1 MTNKRDIDKMDNNN
15 VAYKTKSVLNQDGE
29 QTNRLM
35 LVLRTPPCEYNQCTM
50 CGFDNNA
57 GRNIRLQNIQQQYQ
71 NGISGED
78 FSDIRRIDFPT
89 AGSFYNDRELSPESR
104 NYLFSEVSKLPI
116 DSVMVETR
124 VDYLTEE
131 KVNESKS
138 HLREDQGIELA
149 IGLESAD
156 DNIRNKVLRK
166 GLSKKGFERFADI
179 CKNTDSQLLA
189 YVLIKSPSL
198 SEAEA
203 VKDAVQTADYVYRI
217 ANERGIKARVAFKPM
232 FIPEGTEL
240 EERVDRNFMG
250 ETGEVGLY
258 LAMARQAQE
267 QGYPEVALTLKEI
280 AFEEAAHAARFA
292 EMNGK
297 ISPSIKENIE
307 KMLQGELGA
316 QAKKADGA
324 KESREAG
331 IDCAHNFFS
340 ESSHDEGRHAAIL
353 QGLLKRYFA

>member
-1 MTNKRDIDKMDNNN
+1 MDNNN

-57 GRNIRLQNIQQQYQ
+57 GRNIRLQNIQNQYK
-71 NGISGED
+71 NGIAGED
-78 FSDIRRIDFPT
+78 FTYIRRVDFPT
-89 AGSFYNDRELSPESR
+89 AGSFYNDTELSPESR
-104 NYLFSEVSKLPI
+104 NYLFSEVSKLPV

-131 KVNESKS
+131 KVRESKS
-138 HLREDQGIELA
+138 YLREDQSIELA

-156 DNIRNKVLRK
+156 DSIRNKVLRK

-203 VKDAVQTADYVYRI
+203 VEDAVQTADYVYRI

-240 EERVDRNFMG
+240 EEQYLSGEYQLPKLWTTVETVKKTTQLASYQPNSIFVGMFDEDLSGDRFSSNCDECNSDVVEALKRFNG
-250 ETGEVGLY
+250 TQDLSELERLTCECKTEWEQEV
-258 LAMARQAQE
+258 R
-267 QGYPEVALTLKEI
+267 
-280 AFEEAAHAARFA
+280 
-292 EMNGK
+292 
-297 ISPSIKENIE
+297 
-307 KMLQGELGA
+307 GEL
-316 QAKKADGA
+316 K
-324 KESREAG
+324 
-331 IDCAHNFFS
+331 
-340 ESSHDEGRHAAIL
+340 
-353 QGLLKRYFA
+353 